1 MSIENIYPN
10 IMPYIDSYINLLDIM
25 EFWKDA
31 PNNCHEE
38 GKLVLQVNPDGM
50 IDLLEQLQYRNFLEY
65 VIGHIQI
72 DDTTKP
78 IFLSESDEEI
88 YPLMK
93 HMINVDR
100 SKTKIVLVKSKKQY
114 EIETTNFMSQVLYTP
129 LSQMHAYFVQ
139 TLEQFQEHKDALD
152 PYKAD
157 LFLNAKEFSQ
167 LMNFIQEWCFEKLG
181 LKKIQKNGI
190 CVSGTRDVEKVG
202 QPW

>member
-25 EFWKDA
+25 EFWKDT

-50 IDLLEQLQYRNFLEY
+50 TELLEQLQYRNFLEY
-65 VIGHIQI
+65 VISHIQI

-78 IFLSESDEEI
+78 VFLSESDEDL

-100 SKTKIVLVKSKKQY
+100 GKTKIVLAKSKKRY

-129 LSQMHAYFVQ
+129 LSQIHAFFVQ
-139 TLEQFQEHKDALD
+139 TLEQFQEYKNALNLN
-152 PYKAD
+152 KVD
-157 LFLNAKEFSQ
+157 LFLNAKGFSQ
-167 LMNFIQEWCFEKLG
+167 LTNFIQEWIFEKLG
-181 LKKIQKNGI
+181 IERIIQNGIIVNGVKDLKKG
-190 CVSGTRDVEKVG
+190 GHL
-202 QPW
+202 